1 MSRQK
6 DAERTHRD
14 DDQDRTSER
23 NRAAAA
29 PHDPGFD
36 PPEESVK
43 IPDVLPVLPLRDAV
57 VFPYI
62 ILPLSI
68 SREPSVLAVDRALA
82 DNRMILLVAQKDP
95 SLEDPEE
102 ANLHRIGTAGVIM
115 RMLKLP
121 DGRIRI
127 LVQGLARV
135 RLQHLS
141 QTEPFLQAK
150 VEVLTERDAEAARGE
165 EQDPDRVLAVE
176 ARVRNVK
183 DGLDRVATLGKAI
196 SPEVMVIAANL
207 EDPGRLADLA
217 ASNLDLP
224 LEESQR
230 ILETVS
236 AVERLERVGELLGR
250 EVQVLTMQQEISSQ
264 ARGEMDR
271 TQREYFLRQQ
281 LKAIQDELGE
291 GDELAQEVAGYREA
305 AEAKG
310 LDGEAADELERQI
323 RRLERSHPDSAE
335 SAIIRTYLDWLTG
348 LPWTTVSEDNL
359 DLDHAQQVLDEDHYD
374 LEKVKERIIEYL
386 AVRKLKD
393 DTRGP
398 ILCFVGPP
406 GVGKTSLGRSIARAV
421 GREFV
426 RISLG
431 GVRDEAEVRGHR
443 RTYVGALPGRIVQ
456 GIHQAGTSNP
466 VFMLDEIDKLGA
478 DFRGDPSSAL
488 LEVLDPEQNA
498 TFRDHYLG
506 VEYDLS
512 RVLFIATA
520 NLLDPIQPAF
530 RDRMEVLRLSGYT
543 EEEKVVIARRHLIPK
558 QLDANGLT
566 PEQVEVTDD
575 AVRTIIASYTKEAGL
590 RNLERELASVFR
602 KVAVAVARGEH
613 VEEDAPRTIDAAAVE
628 AMLGAAR
635 HFSEELL
642 GRDRVGVATGLAWT
656 AAGGDLMFIE
666 VAAVSGSGKLRLT
679 GQLGDVMKESGQA
692 ALSFAR
698 AWSESEPGPGATG
711 DGGSRTSPVPPERRR
726 FFAEHDIHIHVPA
739 GSIPKDGP
747 SAGITIATALLSVL
761 TGRPVNRRVAMTGEI
776 TLRGDVLPIGGLK
789 EKVLAARGAGVEVV
803 ILPRLNERDLAEIPE
818 HLKEGVTFH
827 LVDSVD
833 EVLGLALLESP
844 SIAESVGERAGA
856 TEGPAPGTTSDGKRA
871 RRGGPGRRRKTNQR
885 AKGDPST

>member
-1 MSRQK
+1 MSRARDTEAPAAK
-6 DAERTHRD
+6 ER
-14 DDQDRTSER
+14 SKP
-23 NRAAAA
+23 RAGA
-29 PHDPGFD
+29 D
-36 PPEESVK
+36 PPAPTSPEEPVK
-43 IPDVLPVLPLRDAV
+43 IPDVLPVLPLRDTV

-62 ILPLSI
+62 ILPLSV
-68 SREPSVLAVDRALA
+68 SREPSVTAVDRALA
-82 DNRMILLVAQKDP
+82 ENRIILLAAQRDA
-95 SLEDPEE
+95 SLEEPGEND
-102 ANLHRIGTAGVIM
+102 LYSCGTAGVIM

-135 RLQHLS
+135 RIQHLS
-141 QTEPFLQAK
+141 QSHPYLQAK
-150 VEVLTERDAEAARGE
+150 VERIDEQPAARGPEGE
-165 EQDPDRVLAVE
+165 EEAGLAAE
-176 ARVRNVK
+176 AMVRSVK
-183 DGLDRVATLGKAI
+183 DSLDSAAALGKNI

-217 ASNLDLP
+217 ASNLDLKI
-224 LEESQR
+224 EEAQR
-230 ILETVS
+230 ILETVDPL
-236 AVERLERVGELLGR
+236 ERLKKVSDLLLR

-271 TQREYFLRQQ
+271 TQREYYLRQQ
-281 LKAIQDELGE
+281 LKAIQEELGE
-291 GDELAQEVAGYREA
+291 GDELAQEIAGYRERA
-305 AEAKG
+305 EQKGLSAEAREE
-310 LDGEAADELERQI
+310 LDRQV
-323 RRLERSHPDSAE
+323 RRLERTHPDSAE
-335 SAIIRTYLDWLTG
+335 SAIIRTYLDCLTG
-348 LPWTTVSEDNL
+348 LPWNTLSDDDL

-386 AVRKLKD
+386 AVRKLKR

-421 GREFV
+421 GRQFV

-456 GIHQAGTSNP
+456 GIQQAGTSNP
-466 VFMLDEIDKLGA
+466 VFMLDEIDKIGS

-520 NLLDPIQPAF
+520 NLLEPIQPAF

-543 EEEKVVIARRHLIPK
+543 EEEKRIIARRHLIPK
-558 QLDANGLT
+558 QLEANGVG
-566 PEQVEVTDD
+566 PENVEITDP
-575 AVRTIIASYTKEAGL
+575 ALGEIIARYTKEAGL
-590 RNLERELASVFR
+590 RNLERELASIFR
-602 KVAVAVARGEH
+602 KVAVRVARGQVSGGDGALSPLVVDPER
-613 VEEDAPRTIDAAAVE
+613 VAEL
-628 AMLGAAR
+628 LGPAR
-635 HFSEELL
+635 HFTEELL
-642 GRDRVGVATGLAWT
+642 DRDRVGVATGLAWT

-666 VAAVSGSGKLRLT
+666 VVAVEGEGKLRLT
-679 GQLGDVMKESGQA
+679 GQLGEVMKESGQA

-698 AWSESEPGPGATG
+698 AWSESSTRIPA
-711 DGGSRTSPVPPERRR
+711 ERRR
-726 FFAEHDIHIHVPA
+726 FFSAHDIHIHVPA
-739 GSIPKDGP
+739 GSVPKDGP
-747 SAGITIATALLSVL
+747 SAGITIAAALLSVL
-761 TGRPVNRRVAMTGEI
+761 TGRAVDRRVAMTGEI

-789 EKVLAARGAGVEVV
+789 EKVLAARGAGISAV
-803 ILPRLNERDLAEIPE
+803 ILPRLNERDLVEIPE

-833 EVLGLALLESP
+833 NVVELALLAPEAP
-844 SIAESVGERAGA
+844 S
-856 TEGPAPGTTSDGKRA
+856 A
-871 RRGGPGRRRKTNQR
+871 RGRGRRKAAAASR
-885 AKGDPST
+885 A

>member
-1 MSRQK
+1 VSRQK

-36 PPEESVK
+36 PPEESIK

-150 VEVLTERDAEAARGE
+150 VEVLTERDGEAARGE
-165 EQDPDRVLAVE
+165 EPDPDRILAVE

-291 GDELAQEVAGYREA
+291 GDELAQEIAGYRETA
-305 AEAKG
+305 KAKG
-310 LDGEAADELERQI
+310 LHGEAADELERQI

-348 LPWTTVSEDNL
+348 LPWSTESEDDL
-359 DLDHAQQVLDEDHYD
+359 DLDHAQTVLDEDHYD

-421 GREFV
+421 GRQFV

-431 GVRDEAEVRGHR
+431 GVRDEAEIRGHR

-488 LEVLDPEQNA
+488 LEVLDPEQNG

-506 VEYDLS
+506 IEYDLS

-520 NLLDPIQPAF
+520 NLLEPIQPAF

-575 AVRTIIASYTKEAGL
+575 AVRKIIASYTKEAGL

-613 VEEDAPRTIDAAAVE
+613 FEEDAARTIDEAAVE

-698 AWSESEPGPGATG
+698 AWSESEPGSDATG
-711 DGGSRTSPVPPERRR
+711 DGTSRESPVPPERRR

-833 EVLGLALLESP
+833 EVLGLALLADPKAEES
-844 SIAESVGERAGA
+844 AGA
-856 TEGPAPGTTSDGKRA
+856 TRETASAGKGARPGGE
-871 RRGGPGRRRKTNQR
+871 GRRRKTNQR
-885 AKGDPST
+885 AKGDSST